1 MTSLDAGI
9 PDLLNPDSV
18 MEALC
23 SLTEETQRD
32 RLLAR
37 FLQIVLEKTGLYRG
51 VLLLPEDNGW
61 SIAIKNEGN
70 KIETLSLSA
79 LGESH
84 IVPQSVIQWVA
95 RTQLSLFSENPPA
108 RANLSTDE
116 YFQSDRPLFFT
127 CLPLLYQQSLKGII
141 YLESKEIKPK
151 FSQQQLKALNYLC
164 LQAAIILHRI
174 ELSNITLSD
183 RAPNGKVENQERQ
196 EDYIGTL
203 EEQLAESQAELK
215 DAQSQLI
222 AREKLATLGLL
233 SAGVAHEIRNPLNFV
248 TNCSETSEELV
259 DEILEN
265 LEKQR
270 DRIPSEEFAYFQ
282 EMLTDVKNNAKIVRQ
297 QGQRVEGIV
306 RSMMQHARSEQNAH
320 RPTDINQALDRAAQL
335 AYHSR
340 KASKQGIF
348 INIHT
353 EYDLSIGLI
362 NVAEGDLGRAF
373 INLIDNACYAL
384 ETKYKAGNGA
394 KTPEESPALWL
405 TTENQDKAV
414 VIRIRDNGE
423 GIPED
428 ILNRLFTPFFTTKP
442 IGEGT
447 GLGLFLTRNI
457 IIEQHQGQLQVESE
471 FGKYAE
477 FIITLPK

>member
-1 MTSLDAGI
+1 MTSIDSDV
-9 PDLLNPDSV
+9 PDLLSSDSV

-23 SLTEETQRD
+23 ALAEETQRD

-37 FLQIVLEKTGLYRG
+37 FLQIALEKTNTYRG
-51 VLLLPEDNGW
+51 VLLLPEDKYW
-61 SIAIKNEGN
+61 SITIKNEGD
-70 KIETLSLSA
+70 KIEKFSSILLK
-79 LGESH
+79 ESQL
-84 IVPQSVIQWVA
+84 IPQSVIQWVA
-95 RTQLSLFSENPPA
+95 CTQISLFSENPPA
-108 RANLSTDE
+108 RANLNADSYLKTN
-116 YFQSDRPLFFT
+116 QPLFFA
-127 CLPLLYQQSLKGII
+127 CFPLLYQKSLKGII
-141 YLESKEIKPK
+141 YLESRERRQK
-151 FSQQQLKALNYLC
+151 FSQQQLKALNFLC
-164 LQAAIILHRI
+164 LQTAIILNRI
-174 ELSNITLSD
+174 SLSELALN
-183 RAPNGKVENQERQ
+183 RKEENQKQEEEYRQ
-196 EDYIGTL
+196 TL

-215 DAQSQLI
+215 EAQSQLI
-222 AREKLATLGLL
+222 EREKLATLGLL

-265 LEKQR
+265 LEKHR
-270 DRIPSEEFAYFQ
+270 DRIPSEDFAYFQ
-282 EMLTDVKNNAKIVRQ
+282 EMLADVKNNAGIVRQ

-306 RSMMQHARSEQNAH
+306 RSMMQHARSEQNTH
-320 RPTDINQALDRAAQL
+320 YPTDINQLLDRAAQL

-340 KASKQGIF
+340 KASKRGIH

-353 EYDLSIGLI
+353 EYDSSIGSI
-362 NVAEGDLGRAF
+362 DVAEGDLSRAF

-384 ETKYKAGNGA
+384 ETKYKAGDR
-394 KTPEESPALWL
+394 EETPALWL
-405 TTENQDKAV
+405 TTENQEKAI

-423 GIPED
+423 GIPAD
-428 ILNRLFTPFFTTKP
+428 IKEKLFTPFFTTKP

-457 IIEQHQGQLQVESE
+457 IIEQHQGQLQIESE